1 MGVLRWSQW
10 FLTTKFYQ
18 FNSTG
23 VFMEMISGLRK
34 SAVALAAGA
43 GLFLAA
49 SQAQAVPVF
58 SGPVSIGI
66 PANIDGIYLNVLT
79 GVTGAT
85 GPTTAGWDVNPYGGT
100 SLGFFTN
107 LAMTANG
114 GYVGAAGVG
123 GAVTRLTLGTSIG
136 ATSTFLT
143 GAQVP
148 AASTWNL
155 NSSNNYVGFRFLNE
169 GNGQIH
175 YGYMQIA
182 LGANTFTGRSIVGY
196 AYENVAGA
204 SITVVPEPGTYA
216 LMGLGL
222 AGLMVAA
229 RRRKQA

>member
-1 MGVLRWSQW
+1 MD
-10 FLTTKFYQ
+10 
-18 FNSTG
+18 
-23 VFMEMISGLRK
+23 MISGLRK

-66 PANIDGIYLNVLT
+66 PANIDGIYLNVVS
-79 GVTGAT
+79 GVFGTTGAA
-85 GPTTAGWDVNPYGGT
+85 TAGWDINPFGSAALQFFSATPLTSSGYAGVGT
-100 SLGFFTN
+100 AISN
-107 LAMTANG
+107 LALGAS
-114 GYVGAAGVG
+114 VGAA
-123 GAVTRLTLGTSIG
+123 
-136 ATSTFLT
+136 STFINST
-143 GAQVP
+143 AAP

-155 NSSNNYVGFRFLNE
+155 NSANNFVGFRFLNE
-169 GNGQIH
+169 GNGQVH

-182 LGANTFTGRSIVGY
+182 LGANTFTGRRIVGY

-222 AGLMVAA
+222 AGLLLAT
-229 RRRKQA
+229 RRRKRI